1 MNLQEINI
9 IVSKIK
15 SKVYSPI
22 YFLMGEETFYIDH
35 ITNLLQ
41 DQILSEEEKSFNQT
55 ILYAKDTSI
64 TELVSL
70 CKRYPI
76 NSEYQTVFLKEAQ
89 DLSRQIEVL
98 SEYALNPM
106 MSTVLI
112 INYKYK
118 RLDKRK
124 KLFKNIQKFGI
135 ILDCKKMYENKI
147 PMWITDVLKKDNY
160 TIDYKS
166 SFILTEYLG
175 NDLNKINNQ
184 LNKLKILCS
193 KEKIIDSK
201 LIEKNIGISK
211 EYNVFELRNAIG
223 KKNFKKSIEI
233 SNYLSSNSS
242 KHPVQLILSSIFNY
256 FIQIFQLHCINNK
269 SESNISKVL
278 GINPYF
284 INDYVNA
291 SKKYSMK
298 NISKIISLINE
309 FDLKSKGVGVPKI
322 SNNDLLK
329 QLITQIIN

>member
-1 MNLQEINI
+1 
-9 IVSKIK
+9 
-15 SKVYSPI
+15 
-22 YFLMGEETFYIDH
+22 MGEETFYIDH

-124 KLFKNIQKFGI
+124 KLFKNIQKFGV

-223 KKNFKKSIEI
+223 QKNFKKSIEI
-233 SNYLSSNSS
+233 SNYLSSNTS

-256 FIQIFQLHCINNK
+256 FIQIFQLHCINNN

-284 INDYVNA
+284 VNDYVNA
-291 SKKYSMK
+291 SRKYSMK

-309 FDLKSKGVGVPKI
+309 CDLKSKGVGVPKI
-322 SNNDLLK
+322 SNNDLLR

>member
-1 MNLQEINI
+1 
-9 IVSKIK
+9 
-15 SKVYSPI
+15 
-22 YFLMGEETFYIDH
+22 MGEETFYIDH

-55 ILYAKDTSI
+55 ILYGKDTSI

-223 KKNFKKSIEI
+223 QKNFKKSIEI
-233 SNYLSSNSS
+233 SNYLSSNTS

-256 FIQIFQLHCINNK
+256 FIQIFQLHCIKNK

-284 INDYVNA
+284 VNEYLNA

-309 FDLKSKGVGVPKI
+309 CDLKSKGVGVSKI
-322 SNNDLLK
+322 SNNDLLR

>member
-233 SNYLSSNSS
+233 SNYLSSNTS

>member
-1 MNLQEINI
+1 
-9 IVSKIK
+9 
-15 SKVYSPI
+15 
-22 YFLMGEETFYIDH
+22 MGEETFYIDH

-55 ILYAKDTSI
+55 ILYGKDTSI

-193 KEKIIDSK
+193 KEKIVDSK

-223 KKNFKKSIEI
+223 QKNFKKSIEI
-233 SNYLSSNSS
+233 SNYLSSNTS

-284 INDYVNA
+284 VNEYVNA

-298 NISKIISLINE
+298 NISIIISLINE
-309 FDLKSKGVGVPKI
+309 CDLKSKGVGVPKI
-322 SNNDLLK
+322 SNNDLLR

>member
-1 MNLQEINI
+1 
-9 IVSKIK
+9 
-15 SKVYSPI
+15 
-22 YFLMGEETFYIDH
+22 MGEETFYIDH

-55 ILYAKDTSI
+55 ILYGKDTSI

-124 KLFKNIQKFGI
+124 KLFKNIQKFGV

-160 TIDYKS
+160 TIDFKS

-223 KKNFKKSIEI
+223 QKNFKKSIEI
-233 SNYLSSNSS
+233 SNYLSSNTS

-256 FIQIFQLHCINNK
+256 FIQIFQLHCINNN

-284 INDYVNA
+284 VNDYVNA
-291 SKKYSMK
+291 SRKYSMK

-309 FDLKSKGVGVPKI
+309 CDLKSKGVGVPKI
-322 SNNDLLK
+322 SNNDLLR

>member
-1 MNLQEINI
+1 
-9 IVSKIK
+9 
-15 SKVYSPI
+15 
-22 YFLMGEETFYIDH
+22 MGEETFYIDH

-55 ILYAKDTSI
+55 ILYGKDTSI

-147 PMWITDVLKKDNY
+147 PIWITDVLKKDSY

-223 KKNFKKSIEI
+223 QKNFKKSIEI
-233 SNYLSSNSS
+233 SNYLSSNTS

-284 INDYVNA
+284 VNEYVNA

-298 NISKIISLINE
+298 NISIIISLINE
-309 FDLKSKGVGVPKI
+309 CDLKSKGVGVPKI
-322 SNNDLLK
+322 SNNDLLR

>member
-35 ITNLLQ
+35 ITNLLL

-55 ILYAKDTSI
+55 ILYGKDSSI

-223 KKNFKKSIEI
+223 QKNFKKSIEI
-233 SNYLSSNSS
+233 SNYLSSNTS

-284 INDYVNA
+284 VNDYVNA
-291 SKKYSMK
+291 SRKYSMK

-309 FDLKSKGVGVPKI
+309 CDLKSKGVGVPKI
-322 SNNDLLK
+322 SNNDLLR

>member
-1 MNLQEINI
+1 
-9 IVSKIK
+9 
-15 SKVYSPI
+15 
-22 YFLMGEETFYIDH
+22 MGEETFYIDH

-55 ILYAKDTSI
+55 ILYGKDTSI

-223 KKNFKKSIEI
+223 QKNFKKSIEI
-233 SNYLSSNSS
+233 SNYLTSNTS

-256 FIQIFQLHCINNK
+256 FVQIFQLHCINNK

-278 GINPYF
+278 SINPYF
-284 INDYVNA
+284 VNDYVNA
-291 SKKYSMK
+291 SRKYSMK

-309 FDLKSKGVGVPKI
+309 CDLKSKGVGVSKI
-322 SNNDLLK
+322 SNNDLLR

>member
-55 ILYAKDTSI
+55 ILYGKDTSI

-223 KKNFKKSIEI
+223 QKNFKKSIEI
-233 SNYLSSNSS
+233 SNYLSSNTS

-284 INDYVNA
+284 VNEYVNA

-298 NISKIISLINE
+298 NISIIISLINE
-309 FDLKSKGVGVPKI
+309 CDLKSKGVGVPKI
-322 SNNDLLK
+322 SNNDLLR

>member
-1 MNLQEINI
+1 
-9 IVSKIK
+9 
-15 SKVYSPI
+15 
-22 YFLMGEETFYIDH
+22 MGEETFYIDH

-55 ILYAKDTSI
+55 ILYGKDTSI

-223 KKNFKKSIEI
+223 QKNFKKSIEI
-233 SNYLSSNSS
+233 SNYLSSNTS

-284 INDYVNA
+284 VNEYVNA

-298 NISKIISLINE
+298 NISIIISLINE
-309 FDLKSKGVGVPKI
+309 CDLKSKGVGVPKI
-322 SNNDLLK
+322 SNNDLLR

>member
-1 MNLQEINI
+1 
-9 IVSKIK
+9 
-15 SKVYSPI
+15 
-22 YFLMGEETFYIDH
+22 MGEETFYIDH

-55 ILYAKDTSI
+55 ILYGKDTSI

-147 PMWITDVLKKDNY
+147 PIWITDVLKKDSY

-223 KKNFKKSIEI
+223 QKNFKKSIEI
-233 SNYLSSNSS
+233 SNYLSSNTS

-284 INDYVNA
+284 VNKYVNA

-298 NISKIISLINE
+298 NISIIISLINE
-309 FDLKSKGVGVPKI
+309 CDLKSKGVGVPKI
-322 SNNDLLK
+322 SNNDLLR

>member
-1 MNLQEINI
+1 
-9 IVSKIK
+9 
-15 SKVYSPI
+15 
-22 YFLMGEETFYIDH
+22 MGEETFYIDH

-55 ILYAKDTSI
+55 ILYGKDTSI

-124 KLFKNIQKFGI
+124 KLFKNIQKFGV

-147 PMWITDVLKKDNY
+147 PMWITDVLKKDSY

-223 KKNFKKSIEI
+223 QKNFKKSIEI
-233 SNYLSSNSS
+233 SNYLSSNTS

-284 INDYVNA
+284 VNEYVNA

-298 NISKIISLINE
+298 NISIIISLINE
-309 FDLKSKGVGVPKI
+309 CDLKSKGVGVPKI
-322 SNNDLLK
+322 SNNDLLR

>member
-1 MNLQEINI
+1 
-9 IVSKIK
+9 
-15 SKVYSPI
+15 
-22 YFLMGEETFYIDH
+22 MGEETFYIDH

-55 ILYAKDTSI
+55 ILYGKDTSI

-223 KKNFKKSIEI
+223 QKNFKKSIEI
-233 SNYLSSNSS
+233 SNYLTSNTS

-256 FIQIFQLHCINNK
+256 FIQIFQLHCIKNK

-284 INDYVNA
+284 VNEYVNA

-298 NISKIISLINE
+298 NISIIISLINE
-309 FDLKSKGVGVPKI
+309 CDLKSKGVGVPKI
-322 SNNDLLK
+322 SNNDLLR

>member
-1 MNLQEINI
+1 
-9 IVSKIK
+9 
-15 SKVYSPI
+15 
-22 YFLMGEETFYIDH
+22 MGEETFYIDH

-55 ILYAKDTSI
+55 ILYGKDTSI

-147 PMWITDVLKKDNY
+147 PVWITDVLKKDNY

-166 SFILTEYLG
+166 SSY
-175 NDLNKINNQ
+175 IN
-184 LNKLKILCS
+184 
-193 KEKIIDSK
+193 
-201 LIEKNIGISK
+201 
-211 EYNVFELRNAIG
+211 
-223 KKNFKKSIEI
+223 
-233 SNYLSSNSS
+233 
-242 KHPVQLILSSIFNY
+242 
-256 FIQIFQLHCINNK
+256 
-269 SESNISKVL
+269 
-278 GINPYF
+278 
-284 INDYVNA
+284 
-291 SKKYSMK
+291 
-298 NISKIISLINE
+298 
-309 FDLKSKGVGVPKI
+309 
-322 SNNDLLK
+322 
-329 QLITQIIN
+329 

>member
-1 MNLQEINI
+1 
-9 IVSKIK
+9 
-15 SKVYSPI
+15 
-22 YFLMGEETFYIDH
+22 MGEETFYIDH

-55 ILYAKDTSI
+55 ILYGKDTSI

-147 PMWITDVLKKDNY
+147 PMWITDVLKKDSY

-223 KKNFKKSIEI
+223 QKNFKKSIEI
-233 SNYLSSNSS
+233 SNYLTSNTS

-284 INDYVNA
+284 VNEYVNA

-309 FDLKSKGVGVPKI
+309 CDLKSKGVGVPKI
-322 SNNDLLK
+322 SNNDLLR

>member
-1 MNLQEINI
+1 
-9 IVSKIK
+9 
-15 SKVYSPI
+15 
-22 YFLMGEETFYIDH
+22 MGEETFYIDH

-55 ILYAKDTSI
+55 ILYGKDTSI

-76 NSEYQTVFLKEAQ
+76 NSKYQTVFLKEAQ

-223 KKNFKKSIEI
+223 QKNFKKSIEI
-233 SNYLSSNSS
+233 SNYLSSNTS

-284 INDYVNA
+284 VNEYLNA

-309 FDLKSKGVGVPKI
+309 CDLKSKGVGVPKI
-322 SNNDLLK
+322 SNNDLLR

>member
-1 MNLQEINI
+1 
-9 IVSKIK
+9 
-15 SKVYSPI
+15 
-22 YFLMGEETFYIDH
+22 MGEETFYIDH

-55 ILYAKDTSI
+55 ILYGKDTSI

-175 NDLNKINNQ
+175 NDLNKIYNQ

-223 KKNFKKSIEI
+223 QKNFNKSIEI
-233 SNYLSSNSS
+233 SNYLSSNTS

-284 INDYVNA
+284 VNEYVNA

-309 FDLKSKGVGVPKI
+309 CDLKSKGVGVPKI
-322 SNNDLLK
+322 SNNDLLR

>member
-1 MNLQEINI
+1 
-9 IVSKIK
+9 
-15 SKVYSPI
+15 
-22 YFLMGEETFYIDH
+22 MGEETFYIDH

-55 ILYAKDTSI
+55 ILYGKDSSI

-147 PMWITDVLKKDNY
+147 PMWITDVLKKDSY

-223 KKNFKKSIEI
+223 QKNFKKSIEI
-233 SNYLSSNSS
+233 SNYLSSNTS

-256 FIQIFQLHCINNK
+256 FIQIFQLHCIKNK

-284 INDYVNA
+284 VNEYLNA

-309 FDLKSKGVGVPKI
+309 CDLKSKGVGVSKI
-322 SNNDLLK
+322 SNNDLLR

>member
-1 MNLQEINI
+1 
-9 IVSKIK
+9 
-15 SKVYSPI
+15 
-22 YFLMGEETFYIDH
+22 MGEETFYIDH

-55 ILYAKDTSI
+55 ILYGKDTSI

-223 KKNFKKSIEI
+223 QKNFKKSIEI
-233 SNYLSSNSS
+233 SNYLSSNTS

-284 INDYVNA
+284 VNEYVNA

-322 SNNDLLK
+322 SNNDLLR

>member
-41 DQILSEEEKSFNQT
+41 DQILSQEEKSFNQT
-55 ILYAKDTSI
+55 ILYGKDTSV

-76 NSEYQTVFLKEAQ
+76 NSKYQTVFLKEAQ

-223 KKNFKKSIEI
+223 QKNFKKSIEI
-233 SNYLSSNSS
+233 SNYLSSNTS

-256 FIQIFQLHCINNK
+256 FIQIFQLHCINNN

-284 INDYVNA
+284 VNDYVNA
-291 SKKYSMK
+291 SRKYSMK
-298 NISKIISLINE
+298 DISKIISLINE
-309 FDLKSKGVGVPKI
+309 CDLKSKGVGVPKI

>member
-1 MNLQEINI
+1 
-9 IVSKIK
+9 
-15 SKVYSPI
+15 
-22 YFLMGEETFYIDH
+22 MGEETFYIDH

-55 ILYAKDTSI
+55 ILYGKDTSI

-147 PMWITDVLKKDNY
+147 PMWITNVLKKDNY

-223 KKNFKKSIEI
+223 QKNFKKSIEI
-233 SNYLSSNSS
+233 SNYLSSNTS

-256 FIQIFQLHCINNK
+256 FIQIFQLHCIKNK

-284 INDYVNA
+284 VNEYLNA

-309 FDLKSKGVGVPKI
+309 CDLKSKGVGVPKI
-322 SNNDLLK
+322 SNNDLLR

>member
-1 MNLQEINI
+1 
-9 IVSKIK
+9 
-15 SKVYSPI
+15 
-22 YFLMGEETFYIDH
+22 MGEETFYIDH

-55 ILYAKDTSI
+55 ILYGKDTSI

-124 KLFKNIQKFGI
+124 KLFKNIQKFGV

-223 KKNFKKSIEI
+223 QKNFKKSIEI
-233 SNYLSSNSS
+233 SNYLSSNTS

-256 FIQIFQLHCINNK
+256 FIQIFQLHCINNN

-284 INDYVNA
+284 VNDYVNA
-291 SKKYSMK
+291 SRKYSMK

-309 FDLKSKGVGVPKI
+309 CDLKSKGVGVPKI
-322 SNNDLLK
+322 SNNDLLR